1 MAYPRG
7 LRALRQMR
15 RAGRSIISPTLE
27 INEKMMNRT
36 GFAYTRALS
45 RQFFPNWSRRA
56 RARWVLA
63 KMKAQNPKVPISSS
77 WSHDSRAYWFA
88 RTTRA

>member
-1 MAYPRG
+1 MRG
-7 LRALRQMR
+7 AR
-15 RAGRSIISPTLE
+15 RPIISPTQE

-63 KMKAQNPKVPISSS
+63 KMRAKQPKVPISSG
-77 WSHDSRAYWFA
+77 WSHDLRAYWYQ
-88 RTTRA
+88 RTSRA

>member
-1 MAYPRG
+1 MTR
-7 LRALRQMR
+7 
-15 RAGRSIISPTLE
+15 T
-27 INEKMMNRT
+27 T

-45 RQFFPNWSRRA
+45 RQFFPTWSRRA

>member
-1 MAYPRG
+1 
-7 LRALRQMR
+7 
-15 RAGRSIISPTLE
+15 
-27 INEKMMNRT
+27 MMSRT

-45 RQFFPNWSRRA
+45 RQFFPTWSRRA

-63 KMKAQNPKVPISSS
+63 RMKAKNPKVPISSS
-77 WSHDSRAYWFA
+77 WSHDSRAYWFQ